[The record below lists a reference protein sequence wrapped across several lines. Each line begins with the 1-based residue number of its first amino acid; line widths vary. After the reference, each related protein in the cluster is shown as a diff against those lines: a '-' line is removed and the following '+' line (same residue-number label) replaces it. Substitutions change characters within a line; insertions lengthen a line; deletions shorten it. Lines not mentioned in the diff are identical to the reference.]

1 MDIKIKGTTKAG
13 ILAYDLDDIYAR
25 QDMERAKKVANISI
39 ALSEFLDKLRT
50 IRKYDTV
57 PEVWGTLEFLRD
69 TDNIKSEIMVSEE
82 FYRTLFMECLE
93 DADAM
98 EFLD

>member
-1 MDIKIKGTTKAG
+1 MDIKVKGASKVG
-13 ILAYDLDDIYAR
+13 ILAFDLDDMYAKA
-25 QDMERAKKVANISI
+25 DMGRAQKAANVSI
-39 ALSEFLDKLRT
+39 ALSEFLNKLRS

-57 PEVWGTLEFLRD
+57 PDVRGELEHLREKED
-69 TDNIKSEIMVSEE
+69 IKSEIIVSEE
-82 FYRTLFMECLE
+82 YYRSLFLECLE

>member
-1 MDIKIKGTTKAG
+1 MDIKVKGTSKVG
-13 ILAYDLDDIYAR
+13 ILAFDLDDMYAKA
-25 QDMERAKKVANISI
+25 DMDRAKKAANVSI
-39 ALSEFLDKLRT
+39 ALSEFLNKLRS

-57 PEVWGTLEFLRD
+57 PDVRGPLEPRREEKD
-69 TDNIKSEIMVSEE
+69 IASEIMVAEE
-82 FYRTLFMECLE
+82 YYRTLFLECLE

>member
-13 ILAYDLDDIYAR
+13 ILAYDLDDMYAR
-25 QDMERAKKVANISI
+25 QDMERAKKVANVSI
-39 ALSEFLDKLRT
+39 ALSEFLNKLRT

-57 PEVWGTLEFLRD
+57 PEVRASLEPYRKEQD
-69 TDNIKSEIMVSEE
+69 IKSEIMVAEE
-82 FYRTLFMECLE
+82 YYRTLFMECLE
-93 DADAM
+93 VADAM

>member
-13 ILAYDLDDIYAR
+13 ILVYDLDDVYAR
-25 QDMERAKKVANISI
+25 SEMERAKKVANVSI
-39 ALSEFLDKLRT
+39 ALSEFLNKLRT

-57 PEVWGTLEFLRD
+57 PEVRAILEPYREEQD
-69 TDNIKSEIMVSEE
+69 IKSEILVAEE
-82 FYRTLFMECLE
+82 YYRTLFLEALE
-93 DADAM
+93 DADAS

>member
-13 ILAYDLDDIYAR
+13 ILAYDLDDVYAR
-25 QDMERAKKVANISI
+25 SEMERAKKVANVSI
-39 ALSEFLDKLRT
+39 ALSEFLNKLRT

-57 PEVWGTLEFLRD
+57 PEVRTKLERYRAA
-69 TDNIKSEIMVSEE
+69 DNIKSEIMVSEE
-82 FYRTLFMECLE
+82 YYRTLFLEALE